1 MFGGDSQALNQ
12 AVAYAKA
19 HGGGTIG
26 VSSQSTAASAIL
38 TSDAN
43 VAGLGGFSGS
53 ESQITFS
60 WLADEIAAGKI
71 HWIYVDG
78 SGLRNDGRVGATQVM
93 AAVEKLGKQTSVS
106 GLYDVSGIASALRA
120 AA

>member
-1 MFGGDSQALNQ
+1 MFGGNANLTEAL
-12 AVAYAKA
+12 AYAKA

-26 VSSQSTAASAIL
+26 VSSQQGSAEAIIASGA
-38 TSDAN
+38 D

-53 ESQITFS
+53 ESEITFS
-60 WLADEIAAGKI
+60 WLANEIAAGKI

-78 SGLRNDGRVGATQVM
+78 GGMGSSGGRVGATQVM
-93 AAVEKLGKQTSVS
+93 AAVEKYGKQTSVS